1 VPGLRF
7 PISRLTEPM
16 EKPMKIPASAIPAP
30 SEKIKALGIA
40 WYQPQDYPAI
50 LKVMADADNLPRTFQ
65 EWYDRIHKREV
76 ELIAAGHNCVRVI
89 IDPRTFPAW
98 CAANGRKL
106 DAEGSTAFAAEQ
118 AARQA
123 GLI

>member
-1 VPGLRF
+1 
-7 PISRLTEPM
+7 
-16 EKPMKIPASAIPAP
+16 MKRDRSAIPAP
-30 SEKIKALGIA
+30 DDKIKALGIA
-40 WYQPQDYPAI
+40 WYNPQDYPTI

-65 EWYDRIHKREV
+65 EWHDRMHKREV

-98 CAANGRKL
+98 CAANGLKL
-106 DAEGSTAFAAEQ
+106 DAEGRTSFAAEQ

-123 GLI
+123 GLM